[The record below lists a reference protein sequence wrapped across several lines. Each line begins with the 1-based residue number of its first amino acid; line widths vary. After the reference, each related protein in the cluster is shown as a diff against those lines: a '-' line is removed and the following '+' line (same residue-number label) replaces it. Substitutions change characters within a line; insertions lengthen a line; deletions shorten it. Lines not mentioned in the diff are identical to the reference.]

1 MKILNFLVLPL
12 TDKRFSGAGGC
23 AVHADGVS
31 GRDALVGAE
40 GGGDDNGRRGHD
52 ARE

>member
-1 MKILNFLVLPL
+1 LLL
-12 TDKRFSGAGGC
+12 TDEHFSGAGGS